1 MDQELTLSEHKI
13 RREIARKILK
23 NEDEEL
29 LSYPYSYEDVQSVAK
44 AVSLSE
50 EETRGIL
57 QDLILERWYGE
68 IFKPIN
74 DFLEGTNHLMTWF
87 ENDEGEEE
95 IVSNTIF
102 NPWFKGHLQDFL
114 TRFEKQYERH
124 DDYADENTLTP

>member
-1 MDQELTLSEHKI
+1 MNQELTLSEHKI

-29 LSYPYSYEDVQSVAK
+29 LSYPYSYSDVQSVAK

-57 QDLILERWYGE
+57 QELILERWYE
-68 IFKPIN
+68 ELFKPIN
-74 DFLEGTNHLMTWF
+74 DFLKGTNHLMTWF
-87 ENDEGEEE
+87 ENNEGEEE

-114 TRFEKQYERH
+114 TRFKKEYECS
-124 DDYADENTLTP
+124 ASDEDEQSL